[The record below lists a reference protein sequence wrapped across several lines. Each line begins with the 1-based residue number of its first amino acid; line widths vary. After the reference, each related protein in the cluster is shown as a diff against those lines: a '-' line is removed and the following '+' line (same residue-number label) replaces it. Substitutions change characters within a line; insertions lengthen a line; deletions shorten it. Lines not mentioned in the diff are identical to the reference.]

1 MISLTNYDFQWAR
14 SELVNLPRLHVLK
27 TRSYPMIV
35 LKVVMMMM
43 MMMMMFIIYDDYH
56 CLTTHGFFSWIFQP
70 ARQARRHNSPVPTAD
85 RLTELSWHDPALPHL
100 RPPSAWVSA
109 AELRQVSDGLRFC
122 WVSVQEPKQYPKMRI
137 SQWTGLDWSWFDNI
151 CFFFLRIKSY
161 SLYKWILTRQFFSSR
176 CVQLRI
182 FNKHRIPVA
191 PRVSRTLANPA

>member
-1 MISLTNYDFQWAR
+1 MVIVKPAYYILLSCTLLIYLLLSLIYHV
-14 SELVNLPRLHVLK
+14 SLHVLK

-35 LKVVMMMM
+35 LEVVMMMFVM
-43 MMMMMFIIYDDYH
+43 TIIAWQPM
-56 CLTTHGFFSWIFQP
+56 FFSWMNFP
-70 ARQARRHNSPVPTAD
+70 PLTEPDVTSPVPTAD
-85 RLTELSWHDPALPHL
+85 RLTELSWHEPSLPHL

-109 AELRQVSDGLRFC
+109 AELRRVSGSVGFRFR
-122 WVSVQEPKQYPKMRI
+122 QYPKMRI

-151 CFFFLRIKSY
+151 WVGEYLNSY
-161 SLYKWILTRQFFSSR
+161 SVYKWILTRQLFSSR